1 YIYVIDLILYI
12 LLLSCGSGST
22 KTEDPKT
29 TFLTSIA
36 NLGKGF
42 LDVFTS
48 LSDMITG
55 AFGIKADT
63 KKSDIGQYFTSIEK
77 TMNTVKKSYKR
88 KLLRMEITQKLNLLL
103 IHLSLIH

>member
-1 YIYVIDLILYI
+1 FNFILF
-12 LLLSCGSGST
+12 LLMSCGSGST

-48 LSDMITG
+48 LSDMVAG

-63 KKSDIGQYFTSIEK
+63 KKSDIGKYFTDIET
-77 TMNTVKKSYKR
+77 TMNTVKKSYKM
-88 KLLRMEITQKLNLLL
+88 KLLLMGITQKLRQLL
-103 IHLSLIH
+103 IRLSLTH